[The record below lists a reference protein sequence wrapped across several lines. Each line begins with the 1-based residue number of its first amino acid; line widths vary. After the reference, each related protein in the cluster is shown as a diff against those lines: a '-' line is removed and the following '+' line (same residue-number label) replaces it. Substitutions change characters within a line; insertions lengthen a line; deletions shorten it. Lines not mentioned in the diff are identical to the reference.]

1 VKTVVFLQ
9 LLPFGAG
16 LAMLHW
22 AEETAHEW
30 HGPVLR
36 ASALSFP
43 IVLVLSLLGS
53 WQQLVDSIGSGVMV
67 AGLLFAALAI
77 AAGMLLSPGP
87 AVTRTT
93 VGLLA
98 PMRNAGPVMAAVG
111 IAFDNDP
118 AMLAAVTTVLLMGL
132 VVGLP
137 VASYLAKSRA
147 APQPA
152 AAATA
157 TQQQLRPAA

>member
-1 VKTVVFLQ
+1 MNMNSPERPL
-9 LLPFGAG
+9 
-16 LAMLHW
+16 
-22 AEETAHEW
+22 
-30 HGPVLR
+30 
-36 ASALSFP
+36 
-43 IVLVLSLLGS
+43 
-53 WQQLVDSIGSGVMV
+53 
-67 AGLLFAALAI
+67 
-77 AAGMLLSPGP
+77 PGP

-132 VVGLP
+132 IVGLP

-152 AAATA
+152 VTEAATP
-157 TQQQLRPAA
+157 QQQLRPAA